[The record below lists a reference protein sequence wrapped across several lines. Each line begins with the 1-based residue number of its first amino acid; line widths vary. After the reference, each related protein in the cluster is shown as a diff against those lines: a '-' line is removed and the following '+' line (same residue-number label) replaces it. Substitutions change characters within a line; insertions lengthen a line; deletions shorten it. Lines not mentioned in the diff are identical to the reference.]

1 MNAVRCRFFL
11 LSNVKIIL
19 HDGNIEQLYEDG
31 VITQVVAWRQDVVGV
46 VVMSNTINNTTK

>member
-19 HDGNIEQLYEDG
+19 HDGNIEKLYEDG